1 MMSDKHTLGID
12 EIRNDL
18 LDLIEKNFAIDKSNI
33 SDDTSIDDLNID
45 KFSTDF
51 VDLLML
57 IETRFDVN
65 IDNDEFINVDK
76 ISDLINL
83 IKTAYEIKKKSS
95 NKSKVK

>member
-12 EIRNDL
+12 EIMNDL

-33 SDDTSIDDLNID
+33 SDDTSIDDLSID

>member
-33 SDDTSIDDLNID
+33 SDDTSIDDLSID